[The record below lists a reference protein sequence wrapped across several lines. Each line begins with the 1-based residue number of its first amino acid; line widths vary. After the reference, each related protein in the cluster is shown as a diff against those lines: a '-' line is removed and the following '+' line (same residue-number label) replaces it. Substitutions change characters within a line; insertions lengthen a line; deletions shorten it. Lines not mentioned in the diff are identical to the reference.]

1 MNNDLVIIG
10 AGPAGLTAAK
20 EAASH
25 GVKVLVLDEN
35 SLPGGQLF
43 TQTHKFFGSKE
54 HMASVRGFQIGQ
66 QLLEDL
72 SKLDVEISLNTI
84 AFGVLLDKK

>member
-1 MNNDLVIIG
+1 MNNELVIIG
-10 AGPAGLTAAK
+10 AGPAGLTAAR

-35 SLPGGQLF
+35 DRPGGQLF

-54 HMASVRGFQIGQ
+54 HMARRQRLPDRDSSFLRTLQ
-66 QLLEDL
+66 
-72 SKLDVEISLNTI
+72 SLMWKY
-84 AFGVLLDKK
+84 L